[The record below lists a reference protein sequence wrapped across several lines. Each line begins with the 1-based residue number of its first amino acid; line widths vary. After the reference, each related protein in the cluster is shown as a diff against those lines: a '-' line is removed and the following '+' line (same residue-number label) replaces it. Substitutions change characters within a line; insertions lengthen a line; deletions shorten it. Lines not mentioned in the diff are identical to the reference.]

1 MLRDIQK
8 TNIYMWNTIPLTEC
22 YMVLNTRKRNQY
34 IGEAQNV

>member
-1 MLRDIQK
+1 MLRVIQESDIYIWK
-8 TNIYMWNTIPLTEC
+8 TIPLTEC